1 MNRPFP
7 EWMKNLD
14 DEDLIFIKRFLL
26 ASGSLKDIAKQYDVT
41 YPTVRIRLNKL
52 IDKVKLSDNKIEDT
66 FVTLIKSLVIDEQVE
81 FDAAK
86 ILIAEYIKIKGGT
99 SDE

>member
-1 MNRPFP
+1 MNRPLP
-7 EWMKNLD
+7 EWMRNLD

-26 ASGSLKDIAKQYDVT
+26 ASGSLKEIAKQYDVT

-52 IDKVKLSDNKIEDT
+52 ISKVQLSDNNNEDK

-86 ILIAEYIKIKGGT
+86 ILIAEYMKTKGGT
-99 SDE
+99 SNE